1 MTTLR
6 NSCLLVFALCSQPV
20 LADVSAVL
28 TAGISEDASAIHV
41 GVQLPLEPGWGFF
54 RSPAISTVLEFS
66 VGQWHGRSP
75 NRDNNSLVDVAALP
89 AIRYHPDGNRQRGFF
104 LEVGIGAHLLS
115 RTRIHQDRR
124 FGSAFQFGD
133 LIGIGWLLGD
143 GGRYETGLR
152 FHHVSNGD
160 IQQPN
165 QGINFLEFRFVGRF

>member
-66 VGQWHGRSP
+66 VGQWQGRSP
-75 NRDNNSLVDVAALP
+75 NRDNNHLIDVAALP
-89 AIRYHPDGNRQRGFF
+89 AIRYHLDGDRQRGLF
-104 LEVGIGAHLLS
+104 LMRA
-115 RTRIHQDRR
+115 
-124 FGSAFQFGD
+124 
-133 LIGIGWLLGD
+133 
-143 GGRYETGLR
+143 
-152 FHHVSNGD
+152 
-160 IQQPN
+160 
-165 QGINFLEFRFVGRF
+165 